1 MMEAIMAVAK
11 FGSIEG
17 VERPIM
23 FITSVFF
30 WLELLSIGITFL
42 RYIL

>member
-1 MMEAIMAVAK
+1 MAVAK

-30 WLELLSIGITFL
+30 WLELMAILDGLI
-42 RYIL
+42 RYILYV